1 MNIGNP
7 MAHSFKSLLGI
18 ALQDWNS
25 DESWQA
31 IAELQMRGSPESL
44 AIASRFAKCRN
55 WRKRALGLYVASQLC
70 RSPKKW
76 ETIGRAEYA
85 LWETQAMLL
94 AGLRDDCVEVVR
106 AAISGFAHRPH
117 KSALPNLIGFASHPD
132 QQIRLQVAITL
143 GSYIEVESIDALLR
157 LATDISDDVRNWATF
172 SIGSMHRADNPN
184 IRDLLWR
191 NLQDRDENVRGEA
204 VVGLAIRKDERVAS
218 VLLELLDIDCGVF
231 ELNAAERMASPL
243 LLDRLNALKK
253 SVNDKDTIDSYW
265 YRHLLDAIVACSR
278 TKM

>member
-7 MAHSFKSLLGI
+7 MTHSLKSLVGI
-18 ALQDWNS
+18 ALQGWDS
-25 DESWQA
+25 DKSWQA
-31 IAELQMRGSPESL
+31 IAELQMRGSPEAL
-44 AIASRFAKCRN
+44 AISRRFTKCRN
-55 WRKRALGLYVASQLC
+55 WRKRALGLYVASQLR
-70 RSPKKW
+70 RSQKGG
-76 ETIGRAEYA
+76 TIESVEYA
-85 LWETQAMLL
+85 LRETQAMLL
-94 AGLRDDCVEVVR
+94 VGLRDDCVEVVR

-117 KSALPNLIGFASHPD
+117 QSALPNLIRFASHPD

-143 GSYIEVESIDALLR
+143 GSYIEIESIDALLM

-172 SIGSMHRADNPN
+172 GIGSMHRADNSK

-191 NLQDRDENVRGEA
+191 NLQDSDEDVRGEA
-204 VVGLAIRKDERVAS
+204 VVGLAIRKDERVIS
-218 VLLELLDIDCGVF
+218 VLLELLDTHCRVF
-231 ELNAAERMASPL
+231 ELDAAERTASPL

-253 SVNDKDTIDSYW
+253 SVTDKDTIDSYW

>member
-7 MAHSFKSLLGI
+7 MTHSLKSLVGI
-18 ALQDWNS
+18 ALQDWDS
-25 DESWQA
+25 DKSWQA

-44 AIASRFAKCRN
+44 AISGRLAKYRN
-55 WRKRALGLYVASQLC
+55 WRKRALGLYIASQLR
-70 RSPKKW
+70 RSQKGG
-76 ETIGRAEYA
+76 TIGSAEYA
-85 LWETQAMLL
+85 LRETQAMLL
-94 AGLRDDCVEVVR
+94 AGLRDGCVEVVR

-117 KSALPNLIGFASHPD
+117 QSALPDLIRFASHPD

-143 GSYIEVESIDALLR
+143 GSYIEIESIDALLR

-172 SIGSMHRADNPN
+172 SICSMHRADNPK

-191 NLQDRDENVRGEA
+191 NLQDSDEDVRGEA
-204 VVGLAIRKDERVAS
+204 VVGLAIRKDERVIS
-218 VLLELLDIDCGVF
+218 VLLELLDTDCRVF
-231 ELNAAERMASPL
+231 ELDAAERMASPL
-243 LLDRLNALKK
+243 LLDRLNVLEK
-253 SVNDKDTIDSYW
+253 SVTDKDAIDSYW

>member
-7 MAHSFKSLLGI
+7 MMHSLKSLVGI

-25 DESWQA
+25 DKSWQA
-31 IAELQMRGSPESL
+31 IAELQMRGSSESL
-44 AIASRFAKCRN
+44 AIARRFAKCRN
-55 WRKRALGLYVASQLC
+55 WRKRALGLYIASQLR
-70 RSPKKW
+70 RSQKKW
-76 ETIGRAEYA
+76 GTMGSAEYA
-85 LWETQAMLL
+85 LRETQAILL

-117 KSALPNLIGFASHPD
+117 QSALPNLVRFASHPD

-191 NLQDRDENVRGEA
+191 NLQDRDEDVRGEA
-204 VVGLAIRKDERVAS
+204 VVGLAIRKDERVVS
-218 VLLELLDIDCGVF
+218 VLLELLDTDCRVF
-231 ELNAAERMASPL
+231 ELDAAERMASPL

-265 YRHLLDAIVACSR
+265 YRHLLDAIVSCSR